1 MIESKLTTVF
11 FDMDGTLVLSEPD
24 NLEIIADFC
33 AEIGQPLDA
42 ETCRRGRRVRYGYFA
57 DPVIREQLTG
67 LSRQEFWRHFNRHML
82 EMMGIEGDL
91 DLLAEEMGRRS
102 AALRMVFSCPE
113 ATLGALAELR
123 TRGYQLG
130 MITNRENL
138 ERFQAQI
145 DELGLRPYLDLLVAA
160 GEVGASK
167 PSPAIFRAAVE
178 RAGVTV
184 EQALHVGDNY
194 WADAQGARG
203 AGLHAA
209 LIDPYHLFPEA
220 ECLIL
225 ERLEDL
231 LAWLPGE
238 GGKEQVARDK

>member
-1 MIESKLTTVF
+1 MIEAKPTTVF
-11 FDMDGTLVLSEPD
+11 FDLDGTLVFGEPD
-24 NLEIIADFC
+24 NLEIIAAFC
-33 AEIGQPLDA
+33 AEIGQPLGA
-42 ETCRRGRRVRYGYFA
+42 EDCRRGRRVRYGYFA

-67 LSRQEFWRHFNRHML
+67 VSREEFWRRFNRHML
-82 EMMGIEGDL
+82 ETMGIKGDL
-91 DLLAEEMGRRS
+91 DLLAEELSRRH
-102 AALRMVFSCPE
+102 ATLKMTFSCPDT
-113 ATLGALAELR
+113 TLGTLAELR
-123 TRGYQLG
+123 ARGYQLG
-130 MITNRENL
+130 LITNRENL

-167 PSPAIFRAAVE
+167 PSPAIFHWALQ
-178 RAGVTV
+178 RAGVTA

-194 WADAQGARG
+194 WADAEGARG

-225 ERLEDL
+225 DRVEDL
-231 LAWLPGE
+231 LDALP
-238 GGKEQVARDK
+238 

>member
-1 MIESKLTTVF
+1 MIESKLTPIF
-11 FDMDGTLVLSEPD
+11 FDMDGTLVFGEPD
-24 NLEIIADFC
+24 NLEIIAAFC

-42 ETCRRGRRVRYGYFA
+42 ETCRCGRRVRYGYFA

-67 LSRQEFWRHFNRHML
+67 LSREEFWRHFNRHML
-82 EMMGIEGDL
+82 ETMGVQGDL
-91 DLLAEEMGRRS
+91 DLLAEELGRHF
-102 AALRMVFSCPE
+102 ATLKMVFSCPKPILD
-113 ATLGALAELR
+113 TLAELR

-145 DELGLRPYLDLLVAA
+145 DELGLRPHLDLLVAA

-167 PSPAIFRAAVE
+167 PSPAIFRTAVE
-178 RAGVTV
+178 RAGATA

-194 WADAQGARG
+194 WADAEGARG

-209 LIDPYHLFPEA
+209 LLDPHHLFPEA

-225 ERLEDL
+225 DRIEDL
-231 LAWLPGE
+231 LNALP
-238 GGKEQVARDK
+238 